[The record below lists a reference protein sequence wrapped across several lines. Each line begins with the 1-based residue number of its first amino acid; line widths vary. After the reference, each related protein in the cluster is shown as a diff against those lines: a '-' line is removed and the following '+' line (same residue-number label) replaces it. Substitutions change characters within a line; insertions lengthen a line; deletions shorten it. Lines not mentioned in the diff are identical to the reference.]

1 MFEKKLR
8 LADRGKSAYA
18 IYLPGDAAPAEVFA
32 AEEFR
37 NFFAESTGVE
47 LPIVNTPYGTH
58 REYLIC
64 IGTPPAARPSEVTVD
79 RSTLA
84 EEEICILTSGGK
96 LLLCGGSPRGTLYAV
111 YQFLEDYLGIRWFSP
126 DCTRVPKKD
135 TLEIPEIDYRYNP
148 TFRYRNCF
156 VFTALQNPLW
166 VVRNR
171 LNACGFG
178 PNPVLDPYGGPSGHA
193 PAGHSFWNLIP
204 AEEYFDEHPEYFSLV
219 NGERV
224 NNRQIC
230 LSNPD
235 VFRICKDKLRERL
248 LNTGAIG
255 VDVAQNDCLG
265 ACECEN
271 CRKIDEKYNAF
282 SGSILTFLNRLAEEL
297 SEEFPDKLLQTYAY
311 QYGQTAPK
319 GLKAH
324 KNVAIWICS
333 IEACFCHP
341 HGTCDTVRRELR
353 SPDGRNPFFPR
364 DIADWGEITD
374 NLFVWNYDTNFRCFL
389 MPHPNLHVLG
399 PNLRFFRDHGV
410 KGVFEQNCT
419 TSPHTEMQELRAYIL
434 AKCLWD
440 PDYDDRTALEEFS
453 DAYWGMAASPIRQ
466 YIDML
471 RDTVMNREND
481 MHLLMSTMPPN
492 PNNFQDYLCA
502 SITRSA
508 YEKCLAEGIEP
519 PTHGICKFMTEEN
532 IRRAEQL
539 FDRAERLA
547 DNAEIL
553 ERVQIARM
561 PLRYYEI
568 STLPDAD
575 PERMAK
581 INAFFA
587 DCSRFGIAEL
597 KEGQNMTRCY
607 DAAVTNFGMY

>member
-8 LADRGKSAYA
+8 LASHGKSAYA
-18 IYLPGDAAPAEVFA
+18 IYLPGDAAPAEHFA

-47 LPIVNTPYGTH
+47 LPTVSTPYGTH

-64 IGTPPAARPSEVTVD
+64 IGTPPAARPSEVTFD
-79 RSTLA
+79 RSELS
-84 EEEICILTSGGK
+84 EEEIVIRTSGGRV
-96 LLLCGGSPRGTLYAV
+96 LLCGGSPRGTLYAV

-148 TFRYRNCF
+148 VFRYRNCF
-156 VFTALQNPLW
+156 VFTALNDPLW
-166 VVRNR
+166 VMRNR
-171 LNACGFG
+171 LNACGFA

-204 AEEYFDEHPEYFSLV
+204 PEEYFDEHPEYFSLV

-224 NNRQIC
+224 KNRQIC

-248 LNTGAIG
+248 RTTNAIG

-297 SEEFPDKLLQTYAY
+297 SVEFPDKLLQTYAY
-311 QYGQTAPK
+311 QYGQTAPT
-319 GLKAH
+319 GLEAH
-324 KNVAIWICS
+324 KNVAVWLCS
-333 IEACFCHP
+333 IEACFAHP

-353 SPDGRNPFFPR
+353 NPDGRNPFFPR
-364 DIADWGEITD
+364 DIVDWGKITD

-419 TSPHTEMQELRAYIL
+419 TSAHTEMQELRAYIL
-434 AKCLWD
+434 AKCLWN
-440 PDYDDRTALEEFS
+440 PDYDDRTALEEFC

-481 MHLLMSTMPPN
+481 MHMFLSTMPPN
-492 PNNFQDYLCA
+492 PNNLQDYICA

-508 YEKCLAEGIEP
+508 YEKCLAEGKEP

-532 IRRAEQL
+532 IRRAEEL

-547 DNAEIL
+547 DNADIL

-568 STLPDAD
+568 STLPDSD

-607 DAAVTNFGMY
+607 DAAVTSFGMY